1 MPVFMVTLHHSLY
14 LCVLS
19 VFGMQELALCK
30 NCPLSLFLVQY
41 IYLYTQNK
49 ISTVKVKV
57 KVVQSPPRL
66 PSQHHYWEGAVRQE
80 QGAKGWEWWRTRNGQ
95 QA

>member
-19 VFGMQELALCK
+19 VFGMQELAFCK

-41 IYLYTQNK
+41 IYLYTQKQGKYSKSQGKSSTIASK
-49 ISTVKVKV
+49 ITKSA
-57 KVVQSPPRL
+57 SLLGGNSEARL
-66 PSQHHYWEGAVRQE
+66 CKSRV
-80 QGAKGWEWWRTRNGQ
+80 
-95 QA
+95 